1 MSSPAPEPYF
11 RTLDEDTEPDDGGT
25 RTRTRVEASGSTAGP
40 WFADA
45 QHMGP
50 PSALLVRALE
60 RESARED
67 VRLARVTVEVLGK
80 VPVGVLELQARVA
93 RRGRTIELVTAE
105 LAAPDPGSGAPR
117 AVARAAG
124 WFHGVV
130 DTAAVATVPG
140 TAMPAL
146 PGREQGRTRDI
157 PDGWLP
163 GYLTSVDWRWIAG
176 ALDEPGPG
184 QAWGRVLTQVVAG
197 EEPSPAQ
204 RLAAVA
210 DSTNGCASRL
220 DLRSWLFVNTEL
232 TLHLHRD
239 PRGEWTGLD
248 ADSVIGPEGSG
259 TAYSVLHDEAGPV
272 GRAAQ
277 ALTVRPR

>member
-11 RTLDEDTEPDDGGT
+11 TVVDEAPADTGDGT
-25 RTRTRVEASGSTAGP
+25 RTVVEASGSTAGP

-60 RESARED
+60 TGSGRDD

-80 VPVGVLELQARVA
+80 VPVGTLEVSSRIV

-105 LAAPDPGSGAPR
+105 LASRDPASGESR
-117 AVARAAG
+117 AVARATG
-124 WFHGVV
+124 WFHGVI
-130 DTAAVATVPG
+130 DTGSVATVPG
-140 TAMPAL
+140 SAMPGL
-146 PGREQGRTRDI
+146 PGPETGRTRAI

-163 GYLTSVDWRWIAG
+163 GYLTSVDWRWIEG
-176 ALDEPGPG
+176 GLEDVGPG
-184 QAWGRVLTQVVAG
+184 RAWGRVLTQVVAG

-220 DLRSWLFVNTEL
+220 DLRKWLFVNTDL
-232 TLHLHRD
+232 TLHLHRA

-248 ADSVIGPEGSG
+248 ADSVIGAEGTG
-259 TAYSVLHDEAGPV
+259 TAYSVVHDEAGPV

>member
-11 RTLDEDTEPDDGGT
+11 RVVDEDKDRDGT
-25 RTRTRVEASGSTAGP
+25 VTRVEASGSTAGP
-40 WFADA
+40 WFPDA

-50 PSALLVRALE
+50 PGALLVRALE
-60 RESARED
+60 NESGRDD
-67 VRLARVTVEVLGK
+67 VRLARLTVEVLGK
-80 VPVGVLELQARVA
+80 VPVDALEVRSRVA
-93 RRGRTIELVTAE
+93 RAGRTIELVTAE
-105 LAAPDPGSGAPR
+105 LSSPDPASGARR

-130 DTAAVATVPG
+130 GTAGVVTVPG
-140 TAMPAL
+140 TTMPAL
-146 PGREQGRTRDI
+146 PGPAHGRSRAI

-163 GYLTSVDWRWIAG
+163 GYLTSVDWRWLEG
-176 ALDEPGPG
+176 GLDELGPG
-184 QAWGRVLTQVVAG
+184 RAWGRLLTRVVAG
-197 EEPSPAQ
+197 EEPSPTQ

-210 DSTNGCASRL
+210 DSTNGVASRL
-220 DLRSWLFVNTEL
+220 DLREWLFVNTDL
-232 TLHLHRD
+232 TLHLHRA
-239 PRGEWTGLD
+239 PQGEWTGLD
-248 ADSVIGPEGSG
+248 ADSVIGPEGTG

>member
-11 RTLDEDTEPDDGGT
+11 RIVDEDTHREGT
-25 RTRTRVEASGSTAGP
+25 ISRVEASGSTAGP
-40 WFADA
+40 WFPDA

-60 RESARED
+60 RESGRDD

-80 VPVGVLELQARVA
+80 VPVGALELRSRVA
-93 RRGRTIELVTAE
+93 RAGRTIELVTAE
-105 LAAPDPGSGAPR
+105 LASPDPASGTPR
-117 AVARAAG
+117 AVARATG

-130 DTAAVATVPG
+130 DTAGVATVPG
-140 TAMPAL
+140 TTMSAL
-146 PGREQGRTRDI
+146 PDREQGRPRAL

-163 GYLTSVDWRWIAG
+163 GYLTSVDWRWLDG
-176 ALDEPGPG
+176 GLDELGPG
-184 QAWGRVLTQVVAG
+184 RAWGRVLTQVVAG
-197 EEPSPAQ
+197 EEPSPTQ

-210 DSTNGCASRL
+210 DSTNGAASRL
-220 DLRSWLFVNTEL
+220 DLRQWLFVNTDL
-232 TLHLHRD
+232 TLHLHRA
-239 PRGEWTGLD
+239 PQGEWTGLD
-248 ADSVIGPEGSG
+248 ADSVLGPEGTG

>member
-11 RTLDEDTEPDDGGT
+11 TVLDEGPADTADGT
-25 RTRTRVEASGSTAGP
+25 RVTVEASGSTAGP
-40 WFADA
+40 WFPDA

-60 RESARED
+60 RESGRAD

-80 VPVGVLELQARVA
+80 VPVGTLELSSRTARP
-93 RRGRTIELVTAE
+93 GRTIELVTAE
-105 LAAPDPGSGAPR
+105 LSSRDPRSGDLRP
-117 AVARAAG
+117 VARATG

-130 DTAAVATVPG
+130 ETDAVVTVPG
-140 TAMPAL
+140 AAMPGL
-146 PGREQGRTRDI
+146 PGPESGRPRAI

-163 GYLTSVDWRWIAG
+163 GYLTSVDWRWIEG
-176 ALDEPGPG
+176 GLDEIGPG
-184 QAWGRVLTQVVAG
+184 RAWGRVTTQVVAG

-210 DSTNGCASRL
+210 DSTNGCAARL
-220 DLRSWLFVNTEL
+220 DLRRWLFVNTDL
-232 TLHLHRD
+232 TLHLHRA

-248 ADSVIGPEGSG
+248 ADSVIGPEGTG
-259 TAYSVLHDEAGPV
+259 TAYSVIHDEAGPV

>member
-1 MSSPAPEPYF
+1 MSSPVPEPYF
-11 RTLDEDTEPDDGGT
+11 TVVDEETGASDGT
-25 RTRTRVEASGSTAGP
+25 RTTVEASASTAGP
-40 WFADA
+40 WFPDA

-60 RESARED
+60 AESGRDD

-80 VPVGVLELQARVA
+80 VPVGRLELTSRVA
-93 RRGRTIELVTAE
+93 RPGRTIELVSAE
-105 LAAPDPGSGAPR
+105 LTARDPASGEPR

-130 DTAAVATVPG
+130 DTSGVATVPG
-140 TAMPAL
+140 ATMAAL
-146 PGREQGRTRDI
+146 PGRDEGRTRAI
-157 PDGWLP
+157 PEGWLP
-163 GYLTSVDWRWIAG
+163 GYLTSVDWRWITG
-176 ALDEPGPG
+176 GLDEPGPG
-184 QAWGRVLTQVVAG
+184 RAWGRVLPEVVKG
-197 EEPSPAQ
+197 EEPSPVQ

-210 DSTNGCASRL
+210 DSTNGAASRL
-220 DLRSWLFVNTEL
+220 DLREWLFVNTEL
-232 TLHLHRD
+232 TLHLHRA
-239 PRGEWTGLD
+239 PQGEWTGLD
-248 ADSVIGPEGSG
+248 ADSVIGPDGTG

>member
-1 MSSPAPEPYF
+1 MSPAAPEPYF
-11 RTLDEDTEPDDGGT
+11 TVLDEGTADTGDGSRAT
-25 RTRTRVEASGSTAGP
+25 VEASGSTSGP
-40 WFADA
+40 WFPDA

-60 RESARED
+60 RESGRD
-67 VRLARVTVEVLGK
+67 DLRLARVTVEVLGK
-80 VPVGVLELQARVA
+80 VPVGTLEVSSRIA

-105 LAAPDPGSGAPR
+105 MTSRDASGQPR
-117 AVARAAG
+117 AVARATG

-130 DTAAVATVPG
+130 DTGSVATVPG
-140 TAMPAL
+140 TAMPGL
-146 PGREQGRTRDI
+146 PGPEAGRARGI

-163 GYLTSVDWRWIAG
+163 GYLTSVDWRWIEG
-176 ALDEPGPG
+176 GLDEIGPG
-184 QAWGRVLTQVVAG
+184 RAWGRVLTQVVAG
-197 EEPSPAQ
+197 EDPSSAQ

-210 DSTNGCASRL
+210 DSTNGCAARL
-220 DLRSWLFVNTEL
+220 DLREWLFVNTDL
-232 TLHLHRD
+232 TLHLHRA
-239 PRGEWTGLD
+239 PQGEWTGLD
-248 ADSVIGPEGSG
+248 ADSVIGPEGTG

>member
-1 MSSPAPEPYF
+1 MSSPVPEPYF
-11 RTLDEDTEPDDGGT
+11 RVVDEAAASAEDGTL
-25 RTRTRVEASGSTAGP
+25 TRVEAAGSTAGP

-60 RESARED
+60 RESGRDD

-80 VPVGVLELQARVA
+80 VPVGPLEVRSTVA

-105 LAAPDPGSGAPR
+105 LAATDPASGTTR
-117 AVARAAG
+117 AVARASG

-130 DTAAVATVPG
+130 DTAGVVTVPG
-140 TAMPAL
+140 AAMPAL
-146 PGREQGRTRDI
+146 PGPEQGTTSPI
-157 PDGWLP
+157 PEGWLP
-163 GYLTSVDWRWIAG
+163 GYLTSVDWRWIEG
-176 ALDEPGPG
+176 GLDESGPG
-184 QAWGRVLTQVVAG
+184 RAWGRLLTQVVAG

-220 DLRSWLFVNTEL
+220 DLRSWLFVNTDL
-232 TLHLHRD
+232 TLHLHRA

-248 ADSVIGPEGSG
+248 ADSVLGPEGTG
-259 TAYSVLHDEAGPV
+259 TAYSVLHDESGPV

>member
-11 RTLDEDTEPDDGGT
+11 TVVDEDAADDGT
-25 RTRTRVEASGSTAGP
+25 RATVEASGSTAGP
-40 WFADA
+40 WFPDA

-60 RESARED
+60 RESGRDD

-80 VPVGVLELQARVA
+80 VPVGTLEVSSRIA

-105 LAAPDPGSGAPR
+105 LVSRDPGGEPR
-117 AVARAAG
+117 AVARATG

-130 DTAAVATVPG
+130 DTGAVVTVPG
-140 TAMPAL
+140 ATMPAL
-146 PGREQGRTRDI
+146 PGPETGRTRDI
-157 PDGWLP
+157 PDGWLR
-163 GYLTSVDWRWIAG
+163 GYLTSVDWRWIEG
-176 ALDEPGPG
+176 GLDEIGPG
-184 QAWGRVLTQVVAG
+184 RAWGRVLGQVVAG
-197 EEPSPAQ
+197 EEPSPTQ

-210 DSTNGCASRL
+210 DSTNGCAARL
-220 DLRSWLFVNTEL
+220 DLRRWLFVNTDL
-232 TLHLHRD
+232 TLHLHRA

-248 ADSVIGPEGSG
+248 ADSVIGPEGTG
-259 TAYSVLHDEAGPV
+259 TAYSVIHDEAGPV

>member
-1 MSSPAPEPYF
+1 MSSAAPDPYF
-11 RTLDEDTEPDDGGT
+11 TVLDEDTAGTDDGT
-25 RTRTRVEASGSTAGP
+25 RATVEASGSTAGP
-40 WFADA
+40 WFPDA

-60 RESARED
+60 RESGRDD

-80 VPVGVLELQARVA
+80 VPVGTLEVSSRIA

-105 LAAPDPGSGAPR
+105 MTSRDASGRPR
-117 AVARAAG
+117 AVARATG

-130 DTAAVATVPG
+130 DTGSVATVPG
-140 TAMPAL
+140 TAMPGL
-146 PGREQGRTRDI
+146 PGREAGRTRGI

-163 GYLTSVDWRWIAG
+163 GYLTSVDWRWIEG
-176 ALDEPGPG
+176 GLDEIGPG
-184 QAWGRVLTQVVAG
+184 RAWGRVLTQVVAG
-197 EEPSPAQ
+197 EDPSPAQ

-210 DSTNGCASRL
+210 DSTNGCAARL
-220 DLRSWLFVNTEL
+220 DLRAWLFVNTDL
-232 TLHLHRD
+232 TLHLHRA

-248 ADSVIGPEGSG
+248 ADSVIGPEGTG
-259 TAYSVLHDEAGPV
+259 TAYSVVHDEAGPV

>member
-11 RTLDEDTEPDDGGT
+11 RVVDEDTDREGT
-25 RTRTRVEASGSTAGP
+25 VTRVEASGSTAGP
-40 WFADA
+40 WFPDA

-60 RESARED
+60 RESGRDD

-80 VPVGVLELQARVA
+80 VPVGALALRSRVA
-93 RRGRTIELVTAE
+93 RAGRTIELVTAE
-105 LAAPDPGSGAPR
+105 LASRDPASGTPR
-117 AVARAAG
+117 AVARATG

-130 DTAAVATVPG
+130 DTAGVATVPG
-140 TAMPAL
+140 TTMTAL
-146 PGREQGRTRDI
+146 PDREQGRPRAI

-163 GYLTSVDWRWIAG
+163 GYLTSVDWRWLDG
-176 ALDEPGPG
+176 GLDELGPG
-184 QAWGRVLTQVVAG
+184 RAWGRVLTQVVAG
-197 EEPSPAQ
+197 EDPSPTQ

-210 DSTNGCASRL
+210 DSTNGAASRL
-220 DLRSWLFVNTEL
+220 DLRQWLFVNTDL
-232 TLHLHRD
+232 TLHLHRA
-239 PRGEWTGLD
+239 PAGEWTGLD
-248 ADSVIGPEGSG
+248 ADSVLGPEGTG

>member
-11 RTLDEDTEPDDGGT
+11 RVVDEDKDQDGT
-25 RTRTRVEASGSTAGP
+25 VTRVEASGSTAGP
-40 WFADA
+40 WFPDA

-60 RESARED
+60 NESGRDD

-80 VPVGVLELQARVA
+80 VPVGALEVRSRVA
-93 RRGRTIELVTAE
+93 RAGRTIELVTAE
-105 LAAPDPGSGAPR
+105 LSSPDPASGAPR

-130 DTAAVATVPG
+130 DTADVATVPG
-140 TAMPAL
+140 TTMPAL
-146 PGREQGRTRDI
+146 PGRGQGRPRAI

-163 GYLTSVDWRWIAG
+163 GYLTSVDWRWLDG
-176 ALDEPGPG
+176 GLDELGPG
-184 QAWGRVLTQVVAG
+184 RAWGRLLTQVVAG
-197 EEPSPAQ
+197 EEPSPTQ

-210 DSTNGCASRL
+210 DSTNGVASRL
-220 DLRSWLFVNTEL
+220 DLREWLFVNTDL
-232 TLHLHRD
+232 TLHLHRA

-248 ADSVIGPEGSG
+248 ADSVIGPEGTG

>member
-11 RTLDEDTEPDDGGT
+11 RVVDEDSGPDG
-25 RTRTRVEASGSTAGP
+25 TRTRVEASGSTAGP

-50 PSALLVRALE
+50 PSALMVRALE
-60 RESARED
+60 KRSGRDD

-80 VPVGVLELQARVA
+80 VPVAPLEVHTRVE
-93 RRGRTIELVTAE
+93 RKGRTIELLTAE
-105 LAAPDPGSGAPR
+105 LTATDPASGTPR

-130 DTAAVATVPG
+130 DTAAVATQPG
-140 TAMPAL
+140 TAMPPM
-146 PGREQGRTRDI
+146 PGPEHGVPRGA

-163 GYLTSVDWRWIAG
+163 GYLDSIDWRWLEG
-176 ALDEPGPG
+176 GLDIVGPSRV
-184 QAWGRVLTQVVAG
+184 WGRVLPQVVAG
-197 EEPSPAQ
+197 EEPSPTQ
-204 RLAAVA
+204 RLAAIA
-210 DSTNGCASRL
+210 DSTNGCGSRL
-220 DLRSWLFVNTEL
+220 DLREWIFVNTDL
-232 TLHLHRD
+232 TLHLHRT
-239 PRGEWTGLD
+239 PRGEWTGLH
-248 ADSVIGPEGSG
+248 ADSVVGPEGSG

>member
-1 MSSPAPEPYF
+1 VSSPAPEPYF
-11 RTLDEDTEPDDGGT
+11 HVVDEDTDQDGT
-25 RTRTRVEASGSTAGP
+25 VTRVEASGSTAGP
-40 WFADA
+40 WFPDA

-60 RESARED
+60 RRSGRDD
-67 VRLARVTVEVLGK
+67 VRLARLTVEVLGK
-80 VPVGVLELQARVA
+80 VPVGALELRARVA
-93 RRGRTIELVTAE
+93 RAGRTIELVTAE
-105 LAAPDPGSGAPR
+105 LAAPDPASGTTR
-117 AVARAAG
+117 AVARATG

-130 DTAAVATVPG
+130 DTTEVATVPG
-140 TAMPAL
+140 TTMPAL
-146 PGREQGRTRDI
+146 PGREQGRTRPI

-163 GYLTSVDWRWIAG
+163 GYLTSVDWRWLDG
-176 ALDEPGPG
+176 GLDEPGPG
-184 QAWGRVLTQVVAG
+184 RAWGRVLPQVVAG
-197 EEPSPAQ
+197 EEPSPTQ

-210 DSTNGCASRL
+210 DSTNGAASRL
-220 DLRSWLFVNTEL
+220 DLREWLFVNTDL
-232 TLHLHRD
+232 TLHLHRA
-239 PRGEWTGLD
+239 PQGEWTGLD